1 VSAPM
6 GDTAPMWTG
15 RRALVLL
22 FALTLP
28 LVTPKIRG
36 ADEIEYFSYLR
47 SLVFDRDVEFGN
59 EYERFYAAD
68 PQGLTGFKSTFLD
81 RRETDTGRHIN
92 FAPLGCALLW
102 SPFYILAHAS
112 VLAARALGAHV
123 AADGFSLPYVA
134 AACYAS
140 ALYGLAGL
148 LLVHD
153 ALRAHGGIPEPAA
166 TLSVAGLW
174 LGTPLLYYMTL
185 APAFSHAPGVF
196 AVALLLWLTLRA
208 AGPPAASVGAWAA
221 IGAAG
226 GLAALVREQDG
237 LFLIVPAGLLVT
249 LARNEFALAIKLG
262 GPSGPPRPPIARNE
276 FALAI
281 KRGGPSGPPRPPIA
295 RGVILRRAW
304 GAALAR
310 GAAMAVAAVI
320 VFIPQLLAY
329 RALTGRFGPSRL
341 VARKMSWSSPH
352 RLEVLFDPGH
362 GLFAWSPLLLVAAAG
377 LALLVWRRRDAAA
390 VLLALA
396 LALQV
401 WINGAVESW
410 TQAGAFGSR
419 RFVCST
425 PVFAWGL
432 AALLAAVPARR
443 MRLAALALVFFAAWN
458 AGLMVQFGL
467 KLMDRQRLEWPRVAV
482 NQVSEVPRHLAR
494 AAWLFF
500 TDRERLVKEGP

>member
-1 VSAPM
+1 MAEAGKAPW
-6 GDTAPMWTG
+6 GTG

-47 SLVFDRDVEFGN
+47 SLVFDRDLEFGN

-68 PQGLTGFKSTFLD
+68 PQGLAGFKSTFLD
-81 RRETDTGRHIN
+81 RRATDTGRHIN

-102 SPFYILAHAS
+102 SPFYLLAHAG
-112 VLAARALGAHV
+112 VLAARAAGAHV
-123 AADGFSLPYVA
+123 AADGFSFPYVA

-153 ALRAHGGIPEPAA
+153 TLRTHAGIPEPAA
-166 TLSVAGLW
+166 TLAVAGLW
-174 LGTPLLYYMTL
+174 LATPLLYYMTV
-185 APAFSHAPGVF
+185 APAFSHACGVF
-196 AVALLLWLTLRA
+196 AVALLLWLSLRA
-208 AGPPAASVGAWAA
+208 AARPASVGAWAA

-237 LFLIVPAGLLVT
+237 LFLIVPAGFIVT
-249 LARNEFALAIKLG
+249 LARNEFVLAIKLG
-262 GPSGPPRPPIARNE
+262 GRSGPPRPPTSRM
-276 FALAI
+276 
-281 KRGGPSGPPRPPIA
+281 
-295 RGVILRRAW
+295 VILRRTA
-304 GAALAR
+304 GAALVR
-310 GAAMAVAAVI
+310 GTAMAVAAVI

-341 VARKMSWSSPH
+341 VARKMSWPSPH
-352 RLEVLFDPGH
+352 LLEVLFDPGH
-362 GLFAWSPLLLVAAAG
+362 GLFAWSPLLFIAAAG
-377 LALLVWRRRDAAA
+377 LVLLLWRRRDATA

-396 LALQV
+396 WLLQV

-432 AALLAAVPARR
+432 AALLAAVPSRR
-443 MRLAALALVFFAAWN
+443 RRRAGVVLALFAAWN
-458 AGLMVQFGL
+458 FGLMVQFGL

>member
-1 VSAPM
+1 MSATAA
-6 GDTAPMWTG
+6 GTAPWWAG

-22 FALTLP
+22 FVLTLP

-47 SLVFDRDVEFGN
+47 SLVFDHDVEFGN

-68 PQGLTGFKSTFLD
+68 PRGLAGFKSTFLD
-81 RRETDTGRHIN
+81 GRETDTGRHIN

-102 SPFYILAHAS
+102 SPFYLLAHAG
-112 VLAARALGAHV
+112 VLGARAAGAHV
-123 AADGFSLPYVA
+123 AADGFSFPYVA

-153 ALRAHGGIPEPAA
+153 ALRAPGGIPEPAA

-174 LGTPLLYYMTL
+174 LATPLLYYMTL
-185 APAFSHAPGVF
+185 APAFSHAAGVF

-208 AGPPAASVGAWAA
+208 AARPPASVWAWAA

-237 LFLIVPAGLLVT
+237 LFLIVPAGLL
-249 LARNEFALAIKLG
+249 LHHAI
-262 GPSGPPRPPIARNE
+262 SGRE
-276 FALAI
+276 
-281 KRGGPSGPPRPPIA
+281 G
-295 RGVILRRAW
+295 
-304 GAALAR
+304 GAALVR
-310 GAAMAVAAVI
+310 GAAMALAAVV

-341 VARKMSWSSPH
+341 VARKMSWPSPH
-352 RLEVLFDPGH
+352 LLEVLFDPGH

-377 LALLVWRRRDAAA
+377 LALLVWRRRDAAS

-396 LALQV
+396 LVLQV

-432 AALLAAVPARR
+432 AAILAALPARR
-443 MRLAALALVFFAAWN
+443 LRLASLALVFCAAWN

-500 TDRERLVKEGP
+500 TDRERLVKEEP

>member
-1 VSAPM
+1 MSVPPREAAPLW
-6 GDTAPMWTG
+6 AG

-22 FALTLP
+22 FVLTLP

-47 SLVFDRDVEFGN
+47 SLVFDHDVEFGN

-68 PQGLTGFKSTFLD
+68 PKGLAGFKSTFLD
-81 RRETDTGRHIN
+81 LREADTGRHIN

-102 SPFYILAHAS
+102 SPFYLLAHAG
-112 VLAARALGAHV
+112 VLVARAFGARV
-123 AADGFSLPYVA
+123 AADGFSFPYVA

-153 ALRAHGGIPEPAA
+153 SLRAHGRIPEPAA

-174 LGTPLLYYMTL
+174 LATPLLYYMTL
-185 APAFSHAPGVF
+185 APAFSHGPGVF
-196 AVALLLWLTLRA
+196 AVALLVWLSLRA
-208 AGPPAASVGAWAA
+208 AARPPGGIREWAA

-237 LFLIVPAGLLVT
+237 LFLIIPAGLL
-249 LARNEFALAIKLG
+249 LCQAMAG
-262 GPSGPPRPPIARNE
+262 
-276 FALAI
+276 
-281 KRGGPSGPPRPPIA
+281 
-295 RGVILRRAW
+295 RAW
-304 GAALAR
+304 GAAIAR
-310 GAAMAVAAVI
+310 AAAMGGAVVLTL
-320 VFIPQLLAY
+320 VPQLLAY
-329 RALTGRFGPSRL
+329 RALTGHFGPSRL

-352 RLEVLFDPGH
+352 LLQVLFDPGH
-362 GLFAWSPLLLVAAAG
+362 GLFAWSPLLLAATAG
-377 LALLVWRRRDAAA
+377 LVYLVGRRRDATA
-390 VLLALA
+390 VLLALS
-396 LALQV
+396 LLLQV

-410 TQAGAFGSR
+410 TQAGAFGAR
-419 RFVCST
+419 RFVSST

-432 AALLAAVPARR
+432 AALLAAVPVRR
-443 MRLAALALVFFAAWN
+443 QRVAGLALALFAAWN
-458 AGLMVQFGL
+458 VGLMVQFGL

-482 NQVSEVPRHLAR
+482 NQVSAVPRHLGR

-500 TDRERLVKEGP
+500 TDRERLVREGP